1 MAKSK
6 QPPLV
11 VSMGEPAGIGPD
23 LALLAWASRKALKL
37 PPFYV
42 RGDTE
47 LLRQRAARLDLGF
60 QIETVTPEHAVG
72 TFAKAL
78 PVVQTGP
85 TLEDRPGEDQAE
97 TGPSVV
103 AAIEAGVEDV
113 KNGQASGLVTCPIN
127 KAALYRTGFSFP
139 GHTEYLGAL
148 AEKHWPETRVRP
160 VMMIAGPEL
169 MVVPVT
175 IHIPL
180 KEVPTAL
187 TTEFIVETA
196 EIAAADLKN
205 RFGFASPRLALCGL
219 NPHAGENGTM
229 GTEDRDV
236 IAPAIEKLRAGGLA
250 VTGPHPADTLFHPA
264 ARTQYDCVLGMYH
277 DQVLVP
283 AKTIGFDD
291 SVNVTLGLPFVRTS
305 PDHGTA
311 YGLAGTGQVRIDS
324 FAAALR
330 MADALAHPERF

>member
-1 MAKSK
+1 MGSSQK
-6 QPPLV
+6 PLA

-23 LALLAWASRKALKL
+23 LALLAWANRKALKL

-42 RGDTE
+42 RGDATLLTE
-47 LLRQRAARLDLGF
+47 RAGRLGLSLR
-60 QIETVTPEHAVG
+60 IETTSPDLASG
-72 TFAKAL
+72 QFAKSL

-85 TLEDRPGEDQAE
+85 ALADRPGEEQAE
-97 TGPSVV
+97 TAPSVI
-103 AAIEAGVEDV
+103 AAIESSVEDV
-113 KNGQASGLVTCPIN
+113 QAGLACGLVTLPIN
-127 KAALYRTGFSFP
+127 KAALYKTGFSFP

-148 AEKHWPETRVRP
+148 AEKHWPGAPARP

-180 KEVPTAL
+180 RDVPDAVTADL
-187 TTEFIVETA
+187 IVETA
-196 EIAAADLKN
+196 EITARDLKT
-205 RFGFASPRLALCGL
+205 RFGYATPRLAICGL
-219 NPHAGENGTM
+219 NPHAGENGSI

-236 IAPAIEKLRAGGLA
+236 IEPAIATLRSKGLD
-250 VTGPHPADTLFHPA
+250 VTGPHPADTLFHPQ
-264 ARTQYDCVLGMYH
+264 ARGGYDCVLGMYH

-311 YGLAGTGQVRIDS
+311 YALAGTGEARIDS
-324 FAAALR
+324 FAASLR
-330 MADALAHPERF
+330 MADVLAHPERF